1 MEGTRS
7 GLPLLAASARPRAG
21 VVLAGCAVLV
31 AVLGAVFARQNMA
44 DRFDHAVDAPVIT
57 WFAGH
62 HGLAL
67 WLAFPGTTKPAVALS
82 LVIAAA
88 CLLAGRLAGA
98 LLAVAAVPVAV
109 GLCELLIKPL
119 VHRTYIGQV
128 VYPSGHVAAISA
140 LAATV
145 TVLLVAAPRPVLARA
160 LRVFV
165 LILAYL
171 TVAAVVVG
179 VIAVRFHYFTDTV
192 AGVAVGTG
200 TVCGLALGISQFRRP
215 AWSSPPGR
223 PSPRAFPD
231 PDHRLWSFRSC
242 PCADQGSH
250 GPDREP
256 CGVGAAP
263 RRAAARRRPA
273 GARAP
278 AARERL
284 RTAPP
289 AGAPGGAAAG
299 GGGADR

>member
-1 MEGTRS
+1 MQGTRS

-21 VVLAGCAVLV
+21 V
-31 AVLGAVFARQNMA
+31 
-44 DRFDHAVDAPVIT
+44 
-57 WFAGH
+57 
-62 HGLAL
+62 
-67 WLAFPGTTKPAVALS
+67 
-82 LVIAAA
+82 
-88 CLLAGRLAGA
+88 

-145 TVLLVAAPRPVLARA
+145 TVLLLAAPRPVLARP

-200 TVCGLALGISQFRRP
+200 TVCGLALILDAVQ
-215 AWSSPPGR
+215 PGSAFAR
-223 PSPRAFPD
+223 WVAPIAKRA
-231 PDHRLWSFRSC
+231 R
-242 PCADQGSH
+242 
-250 GPDREP
+250 
-256 CGVGAAP
+256 
-263 RRAAARRRPA
+263 
-273 GARAP
+273 
-278 AARERL
+278 
-284 RTAPP
+284 
-289 AGAPGGAAAG
+289 
-299 GGGADR
+299 

>member
-21 VVLAGCAVLV
+21 VLLAGCAVLV

-82 LVIAAA
+82 VVIAAA

-145 TVLLVAAPRPVLARA
+145 TVLLARGTAA
-160 LRVFV
+160 
-165 LILAYL
+165 
-171 TVAAVVVG
+171 G
-179 VIAVRFHYFTDTV
+179 
-192 AGVAVGTG
+192 
-200 TVCGLALGISQFRRP
+200 
-215 AWSSPPGR
+215 
-223 PSPRAFPD
+223 
-231 PDHRLWSFRSC
+231 
-242 PCADQGSH
+242 
-250 GPDREP
+250 
-256 CGVGAAP
+256 
-263 RRAAARRRPA
+263 A
-273 GARAP
+273 GARATGVRPDPGVPDRRGRRRRRDRRALPLLHRHGGGRRGRDRHGVRAGPGDQPVP
-278 AARERL
+278 AARVVQPA
-284 RTAPP
+284 RTPLTESFSRP
-289 AGAPGGAAAG
+289 
-299 GGGADR
+299 